1 MQISTQRQCQGLL
14 HYFRTFLYHVWF
26 LRPKFHFMAE
36 MSPHKSVEWQSCRIP
51 LSPETL
57 HKWGAE
63 GKPLHALALHGEP
76 AGSLVGINLVWTCS
90 NLVVCL
96 RVSWLSGDGA
106 NTAEWSLATALQ
118 AVQCSAHRAG
128 VPLLMIHQMNSPLFM
143 ARVLFRVIN
152 VRRVQHSELQASP
165 VISAGITHDVNT
177 TGKFQ
182 HR

>member
-14 HYFRTFLYHVWF
+14 QYFRTFLHHVWF

-90 NLVVCL
+90 NLVVC
-96 RVSWLSGDGA
+96 
-106 NTAEWSLATALQ
+106 
-118 AVQCSAHRAG
+118 
-128 VPLLMIHQMNSPLFM
+128 P
-143 ARVLFRVIN
+143 RVLMA
-152 VRRVQHSELQASP
+152 VRRWSKHSRVEFGHSPAGCSVLCTQSRSPSADDSSNEFSPFHGPGSVQSH
-165 VISAGITHDVNT
+165 
-177 TGKFQ
+177 
-182 HR
+182 